1 MPQSHRNLEDVS
13 LREDLASYRLIF
25 DTAAV
30 GIGLGLPDGSMVE
43 VNPFFCEMLGFSRE
57 ELVGKLSLEIGH
69 PDDAETTLE
78 AIDRLRSGAA
88 DRVEYEK
95 RYLRKDGSILWSHTT
110 LAVVRGPAGEIRSLV
125 ATVQDISR
133 RKLMEERLLEADR
146 RKDEFLA
153 MLGHELR
160 NPLAPIRNAVHI
172 LNEKAGDDP
181 VERRARVIIERQVAH
196 MTRMIDDLLDV
207 SRISRGKILLRL
219 RRLDLVDLVRI
230 TTEDHRNE
238 LESGGLTLELD
249 LPAAPVWVDGD
260 PTRLSQALGNL
271 LHNARKFTDPG
282 GVVTVRVEEE
292 TSETAAVVLCDT
304 GIGMEP
310 DMVERLFETFSQ
322 ADRSLDRSRG
332 GLGLGLALVRGLVEQ
347 HGGNVKADSDGPGC
361 GSRFTLRLPRAA
373 DPGPAAEPEPAPP
386 LRGGRRILII
396 EDHRDAAESLQ
407 MLLEISGH
415 EVQTAPDGATGLEAA
430 RRFRPDVVLCD
441 VGLPNGM
448 NGYDVARAL
457 RAEPDL
463 RSCLLVALTGYG
475 QAEDQ
480 RLAHEAGFDQHLTK
494 PVDLV
499 VLERVLGA
507 AVVENDRGR

>member
-1 MPQSHRNLEDVS
+1 MPHRKLDTAS

-25 DTAAV
+25 ETAAV
-30 GIGLGLPDGSMVE
+30 GIALGLPDGRITE
-43 VNPFFCEMLGFSRE
+43 INPCFCSMLGYTRE
-57 ELVGKLSLEIGH
+57 ELIGKKSLDIGH

-78 AIDRLRSGAA
+78 VLDQLRSGVA

-95 RYLRKDGSILWSHTT
+95 RFVRKDGSAVWFHTT
-110 LAVVRGPAGEIRSLV
+110 LAVVRGPASEVYSLV
-125 ATVQDISR
+125 ATVQDVTR
-133 RKLMEERLLEADR
+133 RKVMEESLLEADR

-172 LNEKAGDDP
+172 LNEKAGEDP

-219 RRLDLVDLVRI
+219 RRLDLADLARI
-230 TTEDHRNE
+230 TAEDHRNE
-238 LESGGLTLELD
+238 LESGGLTLELN
-249 LPAAPVWVDGD
+249 LPATPVWVDGD

-282 GVVTVRVEEE
+282 GRVTLGVEEE
-292 TSETAAVVLCDT
+292 GDQVKVVLCDT

-332 GLGLGLALVRGLVEQ
+332 GLGLGLALVRGLIEQ
-347 HGGNVKADSDGPGC
+347 HGGTVEAESDGPGC
-361 GSRFTLRLPRAA
+361 GSRFTLHLPRTQA
-373 DPGPAAEPEPAPP
+373 PGPAAEAEPAPP

-396 EDHRDAAESLQ
+396 EDHADAAESLQ
-407 MLLEISGH
+407 LLLELSGH
-415 EVQTAPDGATGLEAA
+415 EVEIAPDGPSGLDAA

-457 RAEPDL
+457 RAEPGL
-463 RSCLLVALTGYG
+463 RNCLLVALTGYG

-499 VLERVLGA
+499 VLERVLG
-507 AVVENDRGR
+507 R

>member
-1 MPQSHRNLEDVS
+1 MAPTHRKLEDVS

-43 VNPFFCEMLGFSRE
+43 LNPSFCAMLGYSRE
-57 ELVGKLSLEIGH
+57 ELLGKLSLEIGH
-69 PDDAETTLE
+69 PDDAETTIA

-95 RYLRKDGSILWSHTT
+95 RYIRKDGSVLWSHTT

-181 VERRARVIIERQVAH
+181 VEQRARVIIERQVAH

-219 RRLDLVDLVRI
+219 HRLDLVDLVRV
-230 TTEDHRNE
+230 TAEDHRNE
-238 LESGGLTLELD
+238 LESAGLTLELD
-249 LPAAPVWVDGD
+249 LPTDPVWVDGD

-282 GVVTVRVEEE
+282 GVVTLRATEE
-292 TSETAAVVLCDT
+292 TSKAAAVVLCDT

-310 DMVERLFETFSQ
+310 HMVERLFETFSQ
-322 ADRSLDRSRG
+322 ADSSLDRSRG
-332 GLGLGLALVRGLVEQ
+332 GLGLGLALVRGLIEQ
-347 HGGNVKADSDGPGC
+347 HGGSVKADSDGPGC

-373 DPGPAAEPEPAPP
+373 EPGSAAEPEPAPP
-386 LRGGRRILII
+386 ARRGRRILIV

-407 MLLEISGH
+407 MLLELSGH
-415 EVQTAPDGATGLEAA
+415 EVETAPDGRSGLDAA
-430 RRFRPDVVLCD
+430 RRFQPDVVLCD

-457 RAEPDL
+457 RAEPAL

-507 AVVENDRGR
+507 G